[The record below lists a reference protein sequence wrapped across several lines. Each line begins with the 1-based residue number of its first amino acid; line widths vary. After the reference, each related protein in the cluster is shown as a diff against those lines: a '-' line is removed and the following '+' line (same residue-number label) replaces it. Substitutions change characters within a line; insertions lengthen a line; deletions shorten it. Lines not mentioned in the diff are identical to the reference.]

1 MINDAPRLRG
11 DRGEMFWRAAPIGA
25 VMRHSHQ
32 ASPARRAMS
41 QAQDTAHAPARLSG
55 SDNLKRHEQLLEEM
69 RALEKDKKLVLDRV
83 YRYEFAQPADDGKLY
98 APDAF
103 YGKIRAA
110 GWEPH
115 EYIFDT
121 KEIGGSTRCWKVGEL
136 VLLAKDKNHPLA
148 VVPLVFLR
156 GSGPKAKHRAV
167 LHAQTPSTEFA
178 SLNRGAQHNA
188 RFATRLLDT
197 FSEESFHAS
206 GTALGTDALRQLQ
219 DACFGVLK
227 LDAKSRS
234 GDNMDD
240 EQAEADD
247 PPAATGKPPRAASK
261 RHRAA
266 DNDAIEPAES
276 SSTAKFQQ
284 HVHDEK
290 EHEKVVKKD
299 VKKLN
304 GEIDELKQRV
314 KELDARLAETIK
326 NHADDMTAIN
336 NKLQKLKAKMPS
348 GSHQLPPT
356 IVAVST
362 PL

>member
-167 LHAQTPSTEFA
+167 LQAQVLHRVFLPASTAVRSTTPASPPGCSTPSP
-178 SLNRGAQHNA
+178 
-188 RFATRLLDT
+188 
-197 FSEESFHAS
+197 
-206 GTALGTDALRQLQ
+206 
-219 DACFGVLK
+219 
-227 LDAKSRS
+227 RS
-234 GDNMDD
+234 PSM
-240 EQAEADD
+240 
-247 PPAATGKPPRAASK
+247 PAALHSALTRCASSRTRASAC
-261 RHRAA
+261 
-266 DNDAIEPAES
+266 
-276 SSTAKFQQ
+276 
-284 HVHDEK
+284 
-290 EHEKVVKKD
+290 
-299 VKKLN
+299 
-304 GEIDELKQRV
+304 
-314 KELDARLAETIK
+314 
-326 NHADDMTAIN
+326 
-336 NKLQKLKAKMPS
+336 
-348 GSHQLPPT
+348 
-356 IVAVST
+356 
-362 PL
+362 